1 MRRGKRAGLLRIP
14 KRRADD
20 LLLRCVRTSFRF
32 LSAVPHSLF
41 LSALWAERL
50 FLTPPPH
57 RRTRR
62 EQKVLSQGVFRHV
75 DSGGCRLATWR
86 WGEGPPV
93 LLVHGWGGH
102 AGRLNRF
109 VAPLVEAGFSVVA
122 FDAPGHGASRAR
134 SCSVQDFI
142 RAVSAV
148 ADDCGPLA
156 GFIGHSLGAAAGIL
170 ALRNGVR
177 TAAAVLLA
185 PPANPEE
192 LAGKFANI
200 CRMPGPVRDSMKV
213 RIAARNGVAWENLRL
228 FEPAPRAPAP
238 LLIFHDHGDHKV
250 PARNARLLAAAWP
263 GSSLIMT
270 RGLGHHKILRSP
282 EVVSGAVRFLLG
294 TRPADRPVPAPAARI
309 A

>member
-1 MRRGKRAGLLRIP
+1 MRRGKRLLRIP

-20 LLLRCVRTSFRF
+20 LLLRCVRTSFRL

-62 EQKVLSQGVFRHV
+62 EQKVLARGVFRYV
-75 DSGGCRLATWR
+75 DAGGCRLATWR

-102 AGRLNRF
+102 AGRLSRF
-109 VAPLVEAGFSVVA
+109 VAPLLEAGFSVVA

-148 ADDCGPLA
+148 AEDCGPLA

-170 ALRNGVR
+170 ALRSGVR
-177 TAAAVLLA
+177 AGAAVLLA

-192 LAGKFANI
+192 LAGKFASI
-200 CRMPGPVRDSMKV
+200 CRMPARVRDSMKV
-213 RIAARNGVAWENLRL
+213 RLAARHGVAWENLRL
-228 FEPAPRAPAP
+228 CEPAPQAPAP
-238 LLIFHDHGDHKV
+238 LLIFHDHRDLKV
-250 PARNARLLAAAWP
+250 PARNARVLAAAWP
-263 GSSLIMT
+263 GASLVLT

-282 EVVSGAVRFLLG
+282 EVVNGAVSFLLQC
-294 TRPADRPVPAPAARI
+294 RSSARPAPATIARI

>member
-1 MRRGKRAGLLRIP
+1 MRRARRARILRIP
-14 KRRADD
+14 KCRADN
-20 LLLRCVRTSFRF
+20 LLLHCVRTSFRL
-32 LSAVPHSLF
+32 LSVFPDS
-41 LSALWAERL
+41 LSALWAELL
-50 FLTPPPH
+50 FLTPPRH
-57 RRTRR
+57 RPTRR
-62 EQKVLSQGVFRHV
+62 ERRILSRGAFRVV

-102 AGRLNRF
+102 AGRLSRF
-109 VAPLVEAGFSVVA
+109 VLPLVEAGFSVVA
-122 FDAPGHGASRAR
+122 FDAPGHGSSRAR
-134 SCSVQDFI
+134 LCSVQDFI

-148 ADDCGPLA
+148 AEDSGPLA

-177 TAAAVLLA
+177 AGAAILLA

-200 CRMPGPVRDSMKV
+200 CRMSGPVRDSMKI
-213 RIAARNGVAWENLRL
+213 RLAARHGITWENLRL
-228 FEPAPRAPAP
+228 FEPAPQAPAP
-238 LLIFHDHGDHKV
+238 LLIFHDHRDLKV
-250 PARNARLLAAAWP
+250 PARNARVLAAAWP
-263 GSSLIMT
+263 GASLVLT

-282 EVVSGAVRFLLG
+282 EVVSGAVRFLLQCL
-294 TRPADRPVPAPAARI
+294 PAARPAPATAAQI

>member
-1 MRRGKRAGLLRIP
+1 LLRVFP
-14 KRRADD
+14 D
-20 LLLRCVRTSFRF
+20 S
-32 LSAVPHSLF
+32 LSAV
-41 LSALWAERL
+41 WAERL

-62 EQKVLSQGVFRHV
+62 EHRTLSQGTFRTV

-102 AGRLNRF
+102 AGRLSRF
-109 VAPLVEAGFSVVA
+109 VSPLVEAGFSAVA
-122 FDAPGHGASRAR
+122 FDAPGHGASPAR
-134 SCSVQDFI
+134 LCSLQDFI

-148 ADDCGPLA
+148 AEDTGPLA
-156 GFIGHSLGAAAGIL
+156 GFIGHSLGAAAGVL
-170 ALRNGVR
+170 ALRGGLR
-177 TAAAVLLA
+177 AGAAVLLA

-200 CRMPGPVRDSMKV
+200 CRMSGPVRDSMKV
-213 RIAARNGVAWENLRL
+213 RLAARHGVAWENLRL

-238 LLIFHDHGDHKV
+238 LLIFHDHRDLRV
-250 PARNARLLAAAWP
+250 PARNARVLAAAWP
-263 GSSLIMT
+263 GASLVLT

-282 EVVSGAVRFLLG
+282 DVVSGAVEFLARIRN
-294 TRPADRPVPAPAARI
+294 TVCPAAAPVART

>member
-1 MRRGKRAGLLRIP
+1 MRRRKRAGILRIT

-20 LLLRCVRTSFRF
+20 LLLRFVRTSFRF
-32 LSAVPHSLF
+32 LSAIPHSLA
-41 LSALWAERL
+41 LSARWAERL
-50 FLTPPPH
+50 FLTPPRH

-62 EQKVLSQGVFRHV
+62 EQKILSRGVFRTV

-102 AGRLNRF
+102 AGRLSRF
-109 VAPLVEAGFSVVA
+109 VSPLVEAGFSVIA
-122 FDAPGHGASRAR
+122 FDAPGHGASLA
-134 SCSVQDFI
+134 SLCSVQDFI

-148 ADDCGPLA
+148 AEDSGPLA

-170 ALRNGVR
+170 ALRSGVR
-177 TAAAVLLA
+177 AGAAVLLA

-200 CRMPGPVRDSMKV
+200 CRMSGPVRDSMKI
-213 RIAARNGVAWENLRL
+213 RLTARHGVAWKNLRL
-228 FEPAPRAPAP
+228 YEPAPQAPAP
-238 LLIFHDHGDHKV
+238 LLIFHDHRDLRV
-250 PARNARLLAAAWP
+250 PARNARVLEAAWP
-263 GSSLIMT
+263 GASLVMT

-282 EVVSGAVRFLLG
+282 EVVRGAVSFLQDCL
-294 TRPADRPVPAPAARI
+294 PAALPVPATVTRI